1 MLNETDPK
9 PPSKPTAIVQAI
21 AAAFATLVQ
30 VQVQFT
36 PAGWQP
42 VVGGQLIA

>member
-30 VQVQFT
+30 VQFT